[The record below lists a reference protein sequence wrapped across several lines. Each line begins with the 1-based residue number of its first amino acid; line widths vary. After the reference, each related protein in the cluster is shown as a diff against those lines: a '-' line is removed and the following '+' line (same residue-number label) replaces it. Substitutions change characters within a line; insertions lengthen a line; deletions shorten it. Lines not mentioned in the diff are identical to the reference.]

1 MTGKLCEG
9 RVAIVTGAGR
19 GIGRE
24 YAKMLAEHGA
34 RVVVNDLGGTR
45 DGSGSDLGPA
55 DAVVEEIRAAGG
67 EAAAN
72 GNDVSSFAG
81 AKEMIEQA
89 VDTFGRLDV
98 LVNNAGILR
107 DKTFKKMTL
116 DDFQLVVDVHL
127 MGSVNCTRFVWEK
140 MLAQGYGRIV
150 MTTSSSG
157 MYGNFGQANYGAAKM
172 GVIGL
177 MNVLKL
183 EGQKA
188 NIHVNT
194 IAPTAGTRMTED
206 LGFPQEAF
214 DALKPEL
221 VSPAVLYLASEDA
234 PTGTIIEAGA
244 GYYAKVAIVEGK
256 GAKLG
261 AEATVDDVAANI
273 DQILDISEAVPLNSG
288 GEVAMKIFG

>member
-1 MTGKLCEG
+1 MSVRFDGK
-9 RVAIVTGAGR
+9 VAIVTGSGNGLGR
-19 GIGRE
+19 SHALQFAERG
-24 YAKMLAEHGA
+24 AK
-34 RVVVNDLGGTR
+34 VVVNDLGGTV
-45 DGSGSDLGPA
+45 DGSGGSSEA
-55 DAVVEEIRAAGG
+55 AEKVVAEIKAAGG
-67 EAAAN
+67 EAIAN
-72 GNDVSSFAG
+72 GSSVSDRGG
-81 AKEMIEQA
+81 AEKLVQDAIDA
-89 VDTFGRLDV
+89 YGRVDI

-107 DKTFKKMTL
+107 DRTFKKMPL
-116 DDFQLVVDVHL
+116 DDFHLVVDVHL
-127 MGSVNCTRFVWEK
+127 MGSVYCTRFVWEQ
-140 MLAQGYGRIV
+140 MLSQGYGRIV

-157 MYGNFGQANYGAAKM
+157 MYGNFGQSNYGAAKM

-188 NIHVNT
+188 NVHVNT

-206 LGFPQEAF
+206 LGFPKEAF

-244 GYYAKVAIVEGK
+244 GYYAKVQMVEGK
-256 GAKLG
+256 GTKLG
-261 AEATVDDVAANI
+261 MEATVDDVADNFDKITDMSDAAPMN
-273 DQILDISEAVPLNSG
+273 NG